1 MKSKLFVLLIATL
14 GLVGCSASPSPT
26 SNGSNEPGNPS
37 SSTNDDVTY
46 VTATFVVGEGVD
58 SIPSQTVVL
67 GEKFVK
73 PHDPEKEEYTFGG
86 WFTDDSYSS
95 LFNFDV
101 SYTTD
106 QTIYAKWDRITYE
119 YYLYGRLN
127 DVDVFLPSDYKQE
140 QYRLSTPHEDDS
152 DAIKAIYNFHFM
164 PDDEIHVIRFG
175 SDGNEKIYDLDDSE
189 EYGRGYYDLLLYENG
204 ISLRFIRHDEWI
216 IKFLNENDAGD
227 TYGSFT
233 KKSTEGDYVYFELK
247 DLEVTA
253 NQRLFLSYA
262 WEFNPNYYFGIM
274 CENEWPVTNNEPW
287 VKTIYISSALYP
299 NAETTVYEFQKAAK
313 YDVTVC
319 VRKDC
324 TYNDGNMKVTF
335 SLIDGSESIINE
347 NGTYNLRLIKE
358 IMTNWITKDNQFD
371 TDILDLK
378 RGAVFNDI
386 KLIDPQKMEFYIL
399 GFSTAYQKMTIC
411 KLKVTDEDFLLDMSS
426 KNITS
431 KEMFIERLFALTAR
445 KISTDGITNNID
457 IFRIDDGIAEADV
470 IIRTT
475 NLLKKVNS
483 EADVLFAY
491 ETASEG
497 SDLTYGAGYGYHSV
511 AYTSDSKL
519 HVFSVSCLSKEH
531 VLNDTD
537 KYGVVSDNVTNIYE
551 QNLEFYQ
558 NA

>member
-37 SSTNDDVTY
+37 SGTNDDITY
-46 VTATFVVGEGVD
+46 VTSTFVVGDGVD

-67 GEKFVK
+67 GEKFIK
-73 PHDPEKEEYTFGG
+73 PQDPIKDEYTFGG

-106 QTIYAKWDRITYE
+106 QTIYAKWDKITYE

-127 DVDVFLPSDYKQE
+127 DVDVFLPDDYKQE
-140 QYRLSTPHEDDS
+140 QYRLSAPHEDDS

-204 ISLRFIRHDEWI
+204 ISLRFIRYDEWI

-253 NQRLFLSYA
+253 NQRLFLSYG
-262 WEFNPNYYFGIM
+262 WEYNPNYYFGIM

-299 NAETTVYEFQKAAK
+299 NAETIVYEFQKAAK

-324 TYNDGNMKVTF
+324 TYNDENMKVTF
-335 SLIDGSESIINE
+335 SLIDDNELIINKD
-347 NGTYNLRLIKE
+347 GTYNLKTIKK
-358 IMTNWITKDNQFD
+358 ILLTWIEEDNQFGKSVVLAKLRNG
-371 TDILDLK
+371 INLDE
-378 RGAVFNDI
+378 I
-386 KLIDPQKMEFYIL
+386 KLVNVNDEGLSVYLTTKSSYGAHFRRLYFTNSTINQNIINGAITTTAEMLEALKSVQGTEISFEEMLKIDETSAQ
-399 GFSTAYQKMTIC
+399 SDVAARTA
-411 KLKVTDEDFLLDMSS
+411 
-426 KNITS
+426 
-431 KEMFIERLFALTAR
+431 
-445 KISTDGITNNID
+445 
-457 IFRIDDGIAEADV
+457 
-470 IIRTT
+470 
-475 NLLKKVNS
+475 NLLTKVGSDAN
-483 EADVLFAY
+483 AVFAY
-491 ETASEG
+491 ETASEMVNFNQTT
-497 SDLTYGAGYGYHSV
+497 SFRIVL
-511 AYTSDSKL
+511 YTTNNHLQEYSIGVDGENG
-519 HVFSVSCLSKEH
+519 KETM
-531 VLNDTD
+531 LQGENYKATLQDD
-537 KYGVVSDNVTNIYE
+537 IPCIDNMQLYE
-551 QNLEFYQ
+551 Q
-558 NA
+558 